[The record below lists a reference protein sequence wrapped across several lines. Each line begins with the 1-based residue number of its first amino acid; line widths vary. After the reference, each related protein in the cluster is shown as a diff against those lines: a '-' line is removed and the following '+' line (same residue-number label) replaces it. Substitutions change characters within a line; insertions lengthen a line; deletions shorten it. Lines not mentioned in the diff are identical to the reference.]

1 MPFLTP
7 PIDTPKKTQF
17 YVLRSIAPHLG
28 VSFTLQKMAQT
39 FVKQNK
45 KVLIFDTLLG
55 LKNFPLVN
63 KNQDKIPTVL
73 AGILPL
79 SELIVKEKGVDVI
92 TGCSNQ
98 NLTALTTY
106 QQQYLK
112 ESLKQLATNYD
123 IVLIDMPCQ
132 VSLPTWAELGENMWI
147 VSADKEIIC
156 NTLAASQPNPHLILN
171 LQKDM
176 DTLNQ
181 VYAFIKILSPACQIT
196 IF

>member
-7 PIDTPKKTQF
+7 PIDTLKKTQF

-39 FVKQNK
+39 FIKQNK

-92 TGCSNQ
+92 TGCANQ

-132 VSLPTWAELGENMWI
+132 VTLPTWAELGENMWV

-156 NTLAASQPNPHLILN
+156 NTLASSQPNPHLILN

>member
-7 PIDTPKKTQF
+7 PIDPPKKTQF

-39 FVKQNK
+39 FIKQNK
-45 KVLIFDTLLG
+45 KVLIFDALLG